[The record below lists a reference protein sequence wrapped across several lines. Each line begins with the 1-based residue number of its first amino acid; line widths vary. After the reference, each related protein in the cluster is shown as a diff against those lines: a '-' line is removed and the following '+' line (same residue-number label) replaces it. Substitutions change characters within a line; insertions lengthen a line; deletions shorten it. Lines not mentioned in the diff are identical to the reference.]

1 MIAMM
6 ERSLIRMSTLTM
18 TTPTFFTLIMQTSSK
33 LERVSYQMDKN
44 INKLIATCRYH
55 LSLQMSQLEDQ
66 EVRVLY
72 QWVIKVMWALPRMLH
87 IVSLQEVCQPI
98 SKLISKLLEEEEDPE
113 ASILM
118 PKIQCILLLLNLLQ
132 LKQKRKEKILKK

>member
-1 MIAMM
+1 
-6 ERSLIRMSTLTM
+6 
-18 TTPTFFTLIMQTSSK
+18 
-33 LERVSYQMDKN
+33 
-44 INKLIATCRYH
+44 
-55 LSLQMSQLEDQ
+55 
-66 EVRVLY
+66 
-72 QWVIKVMWALPRMLH
+72 MLH
-87 IVSLQEVCQPI
+87 IVSLQEVCQPT